1 MSELEEKLGT
11 ILSNPQLMQQIAAM
25 AQAFGQQPPEPPR
38 QQPKPPEPARQQPAP
53 PAPALPDPAMLQN
66 LSGILQAG
74 RVDQEQQELLHAL
87 SPFLSQARIG
97 KLERAMRAAKMAGF
111 VSILLKSGGLNFLG
125 GR

>member
-25 AQAFGQQPPEPPR
+25 AQSLGPPPAEKPATL
-38 QQPKPPEPARQQPAP
+38 PKAQPAP
-53 PAPALPDPAMLQN
+53 SLPDPAMLQS

-74 RVDQEQQELLHAL
+74 RVDEEQQELLHAL
-87 SPFLSQARIG
+87 TPFLSQGRIS
-97 KLERAMRAAKMAGF
+97 KLERAMRAARMVGF
-111 VSILLKSGGLNFLG
+111 ASVLLKSGGLNLFG

>member
-11 ILSNPQLMQQIAAM
+11 ILSNPQLMQQISAM
-25 AQAFGQQPPEPPR
+25 AQALGQAPPEPP
-38 QQPKPPEPARQQPAP
+38 AP
-53 PAPALPDPAMLQN
+53 PPVAPQSPTLPDPAMLQKV
-66 LSGILQAG
+66 SGMMQAG

-87 SPFLSQARIG
+87 SPFLSQSRIG

-111 VSILLKSGGLNFLG
+111 ASALLKSGGMNIFG

>member
-11 ILSNPQLMQQIAAM
+11 ILSNPQLMQQISAM
-25 AQAFGQQPPEPPR
+25 AQALGQAPPEPP
-38 QQPKPPEPARQQPAP
+38 AP
-53 PAPALPDPAMLQN
+53 PPVAPHSPALPDPAMLQK
-66 LSGILQAG
+66 LSGMLQAG

-87 SPFLSQARIG
+87 SPFLSQSRIG

-111 VSILLKSGGLNFLG
+111 ASALLKSGGMNIFG